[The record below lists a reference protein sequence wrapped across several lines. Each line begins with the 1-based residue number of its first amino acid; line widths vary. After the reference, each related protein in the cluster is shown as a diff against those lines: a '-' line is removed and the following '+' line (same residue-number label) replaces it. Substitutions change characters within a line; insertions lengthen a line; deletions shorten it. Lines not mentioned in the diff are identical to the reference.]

1 MNAAFTSKRPNNNNN
16 KKIIMKKV
24 KVAISV
30 NAQLVILIN
39 RVSTGILYN

>member
-1 MNAAFTSKRPNNNNN
+1 MNAAFTSKRPNNNN
-16 KKIIMKKV
+16 KKTIMKKG
-24 KVAISV
+24 KIAISV